1 MVRHSRGRLLLVC
14 SDKETHMANILLAIG
29 TLLATVS
36 FVPYI
41 RDIIRHGS
49 RPRLVSWMIWT
60 ILLTLMAIV
69 SVQEHQWG
77 SALITT
83 VSAVGCFTVVVLGRR
98 YATRGT
104 TQLEKGVLVA
114 AVAGIALWLVVD
126 NPLLV
131 MLVAIT
137 VDAVAYLPTVVHAW
151 QDPDEESWR
160 SYFVG
165 GLGEVLILV
174 AVVARHADTIGV
186 LYPAYA
192 AVMNLAI
199 VGVIFGSAWWYGK
212 SDELAIEPY

>member
-1 MVRHSRGRLLLVC
+1 
-14 SDKETHMANILLAIG
+14 MANILLAIG

-41 RDIIRHGS
+41 RDIIRHGT
-49 RPRLVSWMIWT
+49 RPRLVSWTIWT
-60 ILLTLMAIV
+60 LLLTLMAIV
-69 SVQEHQWG
+69 SVQEQQWG

-83 VSAVGCFTVVVLGRR
+83 VSAIGCFTVVVLGRR

-104 TQLEKGVLVA
+104 TQLEKSVLVA

-131 MLVAIT
+131 MIVALAI
-137 VDAVAYLPTVVHAW
+137 DAAAYLPTVIHAW
-151 QDPDEESWR
+151 QDPEEESWR
-160 SYFVG
+160 SYLVG
-165 GLGEVLILV
+165 GLGQVLILI
-174 AVVARHADTIGV
+174 AVLARHADTVGV

-199 VGVIFGSAWWYGK
+199 VGVIFGSAWWYAK
-212 SDELAIEPY
+212 SDDLATESY